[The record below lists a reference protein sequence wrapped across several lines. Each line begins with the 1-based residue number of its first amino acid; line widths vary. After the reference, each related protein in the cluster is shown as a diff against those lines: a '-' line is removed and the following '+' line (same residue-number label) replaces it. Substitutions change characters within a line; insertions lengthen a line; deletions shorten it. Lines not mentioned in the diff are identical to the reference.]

1 MAVRHFLG
9 VYGHVNLDY
18 ILDLSRL
25 PKPNTSI
32 QIERERIYFGG
43 TGGNVARLAATM
55 GVSTALAS
63 FVGDDFP
70 KTYEDA
76 LRDSGVDISGVVK
89 VAKYGTP
96 RVWIFSD
103 PKGNQM
109 AVVDQGPMRI
119 AARLPVNTTT
129 ALKSEWV
136 HFCTGRP
143 EYYAKVARMAA
154 KAGKFISLD
163 PAQEIH
169 YVYTPKTLR
178 EMVLHADLLFGNQNE
193 ITKASKML
201 HVADARGL
209 LRHVHAVVETRGP
222 RGSLLHEEDGT
233 TEIPAI
239 KPGKL
244 VDYTGAGDA
253 FRAGFYA
260 GLSRRHD
267 FAVCAILGSSA
278 SSFALEA
285 KGTQTV
291 LPTYPQILDRARK
304 SGAF

>member
-1 MAVRHFLG
+1 LAVKHFLG

-18 ILDLSRL
+18 ILDVAHL
-25 PKPNTSI
+25 PRPNTSI
-32 QIERERIYFGG
+32 QIERERVHFGG

-63 FVGDDFP
+63 FVGEDFP
-70 KTYEDA
+70 EAYDLA
-76 LRDSGVDISGVVK
+76 LRESGVDMTDVMRI
-89 VAKYGTP
+89 ADYGTP

-103 PKGNQM
+103 PHGNQM

-119 AARLPVNTTT
+119 AGKLPLLTRT
-129 ALKSEWV
+129 ATGAEWV

-143 EYYAKVARMAA
+143 EYYVKVAREAA
-154 KAGKFISLD
+154 RAGKKMSLD

-169 YVYTPKTLR
+169 YVYTVSTLR
-178 EMVLHADLLFGNQNE
+178 RIIGHADLFFGNE
-193 ITKASKML
+193 KEVARAAKML
-201 HVADARGL
+201 RVAGARGL
-209 LRHVHAVVETRGP
+209 LRHVTAVLETRGAK
-222 RGSLLHEEDGT
+222 GSLVHERDGT

-239 KPGKL
+239 KPRKL

-260 GLSRRHD
+260 GLSRGHD
-267 FAVCAILGSSA
+267 IVVCAILGSSA

-291 LPTYPQILDRARK
+291 LPTYPQILARAKK

>member
-1 MAVRHFLG
+1 LAVKQFLG

-18 ILDLSRL
+18 IIDMRRL
-25 PKPNTSI
+25 PRPNTSI

-43 TGGNVARLAATM
+43 TGGNVARLSAMM

-63 FVGDDFP
+63 FVGKDFP
-70 KTYEDA
+70 KDYEDA
-76 LRDSGVDISGVVK
+76 LRESGVDISGVMK
-89 VAKYGTP
+89 VADYATP

-103 PKGNQM
+103 PRGNQM

-119 AARLPVNTTT
+119 AAELPVNATT
-129 ALKSEWV
+129 ALESEWV

-143 EYYAKVARMAA
+143 EYYAKVAREAA
-154 KAGKFISLD
+154 KEGKFISLD

-169 YVYTPKTLR
+169 YVYTARTLR
-178 EMVLHADLLFGNQNE
+178 EMILHADLLFGNRNE
-193 ITKASKML
+193 IAKAAKML
-201 HVADARGL
+201 RVGGARGL
-209 LRHVHAVVETRGP
+209 LRQVHAVIETRGSK
-222 RGSLLHEEDGT
+222 GCLLHQEDGI

-239 KPGKL
+239 KPRRL

-267 FAVCAILGSSA
+267 LVVCAILGSSA

-291 LPTYPQILDRARK
+291 LPTYRQVLDRARK
-304 SGAF
+304 SKAF